1 MIAEVTKLRERAVRC
16 REIAKDYHPTV
27 AAPLYVQAADFE
39 REASRIEREGI
50 ERRGKALFS

>member
-1 MIAEVTKLRERAVRC
+1 MTESTKLRERAVRC
-16 REIAKDYHPTV
+16 REIAKDYHPSV

-50 ERRGKALFS
+50 ERRGKALFG